1 MDISCIISSGDLEL
15 YVLGMLS
22 EEENLKVA
30 QLAQM
35 FPEIK
40 AEIEAIENSLL
51 AVSDETDAPA
61 ASVKDDLFAK
71 LKNTPVSETLA
82 ESEIP
87 KTVVESRQDGD
98 VADKR
103 EATVLSMPQQPAKRS
118 NGLLAASV
126 IALVACAGIIAYL
139 VGANNKYRDTT
150 ASLQQRVQRL
160 EDNTNKQQQQLTQY
174 QNSLAL
180 YQNPSYQKINLTNVP
195 GKPEALVE
203 IFWNK
208 STRDVYAANISLPA
222 APAGKQYQLWA
233 LIDGKPVSA
242 GMITGKTLPQK
253 MVDFAKADAFAI
265 TLENEGGSPTP
276 HLDQL
281 FVMGKTS

>member
-22 EEENLKVA
+22 EEDNLKVA
-30 QLAQM
+30 QLAQL

-40 AEIEAIENSLL
+40 TEIKAIENSLIG
-51 AVSDETDAPA
+51 VSDEEDAP
-61 ASVKDDLFAK
+61 SFTVKEDLFAK
-71 LKNTPVSETLA
+71 LKSMPVTDDPVGTTETKN
-82 ESEIP
+82 E
-87 KTVVESRQDGD
+87 DGI
-98 VADKR
+98 ADKR
-103 EATVLSMPQQPAKRS
+103 EAAVLSMPKPVKRN

-126 IALVACAGIIAYL
+126 IALVACAGIIVYL
-139 VGANNKYRDTT
+139 VDANNKFRDTT
-150 ASLQQRVQRL
+150 TGLQARVNRL
-160 EDNTNKQQQQLTQY
+160 EDNTNKQQQKLTDY

-180 YQNPSYQKINLTNVP
+180 YQNPAYQKINLLNVP

-208 STRDVYAANISLPA
+208 ATRNVYAANISLPT

-253 MVDFAKADAFAI
+253 MIDFSKADAFAI
-265 TLENEGGSPTP
+265 TLEKEGGVDQPTMSE
-276 HLDQL
+276 LY
-281 FVMGKTS
+281 VMGKTS